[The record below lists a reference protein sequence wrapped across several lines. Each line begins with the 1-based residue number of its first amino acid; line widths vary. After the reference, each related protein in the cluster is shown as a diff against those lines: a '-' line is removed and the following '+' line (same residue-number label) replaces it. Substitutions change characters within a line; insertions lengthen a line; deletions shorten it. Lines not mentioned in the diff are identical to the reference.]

1 MAASDVISFAAVVLY
16 AAIGLRLL
24 WSYHHRYDD
33 ADAEESEEPESGF
46 AFLTVREQLAA
57 ANTVADKIGE
67 MEQLQTDIAES
78 TPEDL
83 LTVHMEWIG
92 RDNKQHAY
100 DLLCTG
106 TDTASESLTAAAE
119 RESYMLREVLSRQ
132 CSALSG
138 AERRTQNETQNEE
151 KPEGEW
157 WRDKAMH
164 SVRRHYQD

>member
-1 MAASDVISFAAVVLY
+1 MAASDVISFAAVAIY

-24 WSYHHRYDD
+24 WSYHHRDD
-33 ADAEESEEPESGF
+33 GVEEPEDPESGF

-57 ANTVADKIGE
+57 ANTVADKIAE
-67 MEQLQTDIAES
+67 MEQLQTDLAES

-106 TDTASESLTAAAE
+106 TDTASESLAAAAE

-138 AERRTQNETQNEE
+138 AERRTQNETQNEY

-157 WRDKAMH
+157 WRDKAVR
-164 SVRRHYQD
+164 SVRRQYPD